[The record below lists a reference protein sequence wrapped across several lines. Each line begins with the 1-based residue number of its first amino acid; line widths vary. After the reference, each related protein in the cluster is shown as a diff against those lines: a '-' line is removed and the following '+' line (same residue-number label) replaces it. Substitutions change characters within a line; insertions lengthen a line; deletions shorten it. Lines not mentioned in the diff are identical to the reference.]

1 MTKRFSSETLAPSA
15 SSVVSEAVPEAVS
28 TAESLEYFSTEYSS
42 SAEEFKRV
50 VVVVAAF
57 SSESSNASSTPRASH
72 IDWDER
78 LTCASPTN
86 VRTFVAGSGATSGV
100 VSERRRRD
108 ESSGDALSSP
118 RMRGGFW
125 SNSLFFS
132 LVASFFRVGFG
143 DFESRAPCSISARV
157 SGASVNRSVPASNI
171 RFTGNG
177 LDSDDHCVCS
187 FCAEG
192 GGQREARV
200 TERNSRN
207 RSLLSVP
214 EKI

>member
-78 LTCASPTN
+78 FASPTH
-86 VRTFVAGSGATSGV
+86 VRTFVAGSGAASGV

-108 ESSGDALSSP
+108 ESSGDAVSSP

-177 LDSDDHCVCS
+177 LDSDDHCVRS
-187 FCAEG
+187 FCAEN
-192 GGQREARV
+192 GGQREAFL
-200 TERNSRN
+200 SRA
-207 RSLLSVP
+207 
-214 EKI
+214 